1 MDDMNKTAPRY
12 EPFHF
17 PDPKTSD
24 TAERRVQR
32 WLEVIPGTLSWTVVS
47 GIVLVSWLAPIA
59 AALFVIVYDI
69 YWLFLTAYVALFSV
83 LSYREL
89 RRGMRVNWWERLV
102 RSGDPEGYRREL
114 LDRAAY
120 FRRVLRE
127 ERMPLRQRLAVRRG
141 RRELLRHAREL
152 ATLAADKTSIMDHR
166 ELIQAVLLPT
176 AGEGADI
183 IEPAIRSIADSTFPN
198 SQIVI
203 VLATEEREPEETR
216 LPKIE
221 SLKKTFDGV
230 FRDFL
235 VTTHEVAAGELK
247 CKASNAAYAAKKL
260 RAYLDERSIPYER
273 VIFSNFDCDTVAHPE
288 YFSALAYLYVT
299 DPDRLRRAY
308 QPLPMY
314 HNNLWDTNAF
324 VRVTVT
330 GSSFWHMYQGTRR
343 EMVTFSSHS
352 EPFDTL
358 VRVGYWPVNM
368 ISEDSV
374 IYWKAFSYFHGDYK
388 VRLVPLPVSLDAV
401 LAGSY
406 LKTLGN
412 AYKQNRRWAYGIENF
427 PVMMRS
433 LWPDPKVSFWKKLR
447 VTEETLEGHLSWAT
461 APLILSFLGWLPLFL
476 GGTAFNESVLAHNLP
491 LVTRTLMTLSMGG
504 LVTVVFLS
512 FLMLPKRPK
521 RYGRS
526 RTVLMFAQWFLAP
539 FVALLMAIP
548 ALDAQ
553 TRILT
558 KHYFGEFWVTEKVRK
573 KDD

>member
-1 MDDMNKTAPRY
+1 MNEPKTCDTEY
-12 EPFHF
+12 GPFRF
-17 PDPKTSD
+17 PDPKTKD
-24 TAERRVQR
+24 PRERRVQR
-32 WLEVIPGTLSWTVVS
+32 ILEMIPGTLSWTVVT
-47 GIVLVSWLAPIA
+47 GILTVSWLAPIA
-59 AALFVIVYDI
+59 AAIGVIVFDI
-69 YWLFLTAYVALFSV
+69 YWLYRTAYVALFSV

-89 RRGMRVNWWERLV
+89 RRGMRIDWWERLV
-102 RSGDPEGYRREL
+102 RSGDPEGYRHEL
-114 LDRAAY
+114 LDRAERL
-120 FRRVLRE
+120 RRTLRE
-127 ERMPLRQRLAVRRG
+127 ERLPFRERMAIRRK
-141 RRELLRHAREL
+141 RREVLRHAREL
-152 ATLAADKTSIMDHR
+152 EALSASGASIMDHK
-166 ELIQAVLLPT
+166 EIIHAVLLPT

-198 SQIVI
+198 SQTII

-221 SLKKTFDGV
+221 TLRKTFDGV

-235 VTTHEVAAGELK
+235 VTTHEVAEGELK

-260 RAYLDERSIPYER
+260 RAYLDERSIPYDR

-299 DPDRLRRAY
+299 DPNRLRRAY

-330 GSSFWHMYQGTRR
+330 GSSFWHMYQGTRH

-352 EPFDTL
+352 EAFDTL

-374 IYWKAFSYFHGDYK
+374 IYWKAFSYFHGDYR

-401 LAGSY
+401 LADSY
-406 LKTLGN
+406 PKTLGN
-412 AYKQNRRWAYGIENF
+412 AYRQNRRWAYGIENF
-427 PVMMRS
+427 PVMMRA
-433 LWPDPKVSFWKKLR
+433 LWPDRNVPLSKKIR
-447 VTEETLEGHLSWAT
+447 IVQETIGGHLSWAT
-461 APLILSFLGWLPLFL
+461 APLILTFLGWLPLFL
-476 GGTAFNESVLAHNLP
+476 GGTVFNESVLAHNLP

-504 LVTVVFLS
+504 LVTLVFLS
-512 FLMLPKRPK
+512 FLMLPKRPE
-521 RYGRS
+521 RYGRF
-526 RTVLMFAQWFLAP
+526 RTLLMFAQWFLAP
-539 FVALLMAIP
+539 LVAFLMAIP

-558 KHYFGEFWVTEKVRK
+558 KHYFGEFWVTKKVRK
-573 KDD
+573 K

>member
-1 MDDMNKTAPRY
+1 MNSPTKTESAY
-12 EPFHF
+12 EAFRF
-17 PDPKTSD
+17 PDPRD
-24 TAERRVQR
+24 PDPRERRKQR
-32 WLEVIPGTLSWTVVS
+32 ALEIIPGTLSWTVVS
-47 GIVLVSWLAPIA
+47 GILLASWLAPIA
-59 AALFVIVYDI
+59 AAVFVIVYDI
-69 YWLFLTAYVALFSV
+69 YWLFLTAYVTLFSV
-83 LSYREL
+83 LSYRGL
-89 RRGMRVNWWERLV
+89 RRGMRINWWERLV
-102 RSGDPEGYRREL
+102 RSHDPEPYRLEL
-114 LDRAAY
+114 VDRAGY
-120 FRRVLRE
+120 LRRILRE
-127 ERMPLRQRLAVRRG
+127 ERLSVRQRVIVRRE
-141 RRELLRHAREL
+141 RRELLRHVREL
-152 ATLAADKTSIMDHR
+152 SSLSARKDEIMDHR
-166 ELIQAVLLPT
+166 EIIHAVLLPT
-176 AGEGADI
+176 AGEDADI
-183 IEPAIRSIADSTFPN
+183 IAPAIRSIVESTFPK
-198 SQIVI
+198 SQIIVI
-203 VLATEEREPEETR
+203 LATEEREPESTR
-216 LPKIE
+216 LSKVE
-221 SLKKTFDGV
+221 TLKKEFDGV
-230 FRDFL
+230 FRDFI
-235 VTTHEVAAGELK
+235 VTTHEVAEGELK

-260 RAYLDERSIPYER
+260 RAYLDERGIPYDR

-288 YFSALAYLYVT
+288 YFSALAYSYVT

-388 VRLVPLPVSLDAV
+388 VKLIPLPVSLDAV
-401 LAGSY
+401 LADTY
-406 LKTLGN
+406 VKTLGN

-427 PVMMRS
+427 PVMMRAF
-433 LWPDPKVSFWKKLR
+433 WPDKKMPFFRKLR
-447 VTEETLEGHLSWAT
+447 ITEEILEGHLSWAT

-504 LVTVVFLS
+504 LVTLVFLS

-521 RYGRS
+521 RYGPW
-526 RTVLMFAQWFLAP
+526 RTAFMFAQWFLAP
-539 FVALLMAIP
+539 FVALLMATP

-553 TRILT
+553 TRILLG
-558 KHYFGEFWVTEKVRK
+558 KYFGEFWVTAKVRRK
-573 KDD
+573 

>member
-1 MDDMNKTAPRY
+1 MSTSKNPENEMFR
-12 EPFHF
+12 F
-17 PDPKTSD
+17 PNPKTKD
-24 TAERRVQR
+24 PGERRVQR
-32 WLEVIPGTLSWTVVS
+32 ALEVIPGTLSWSVVS
-47 GIVLVSWLAPIA
+47 GIVLLSWLAPLVA
-59 AALFVIVYDI
+59 ATIVILYDI
-69 YWLFLTAYVALFSV
+69 YWLFLTAYVTLFAT
-83 LSYREL
+83 LSYRQL
-89 RRGMRVNWWERLV
+89 RYGMRVNWWERLV
-102 RSGDPEGYRREL
+102 RSREPDAYRIEL
-114 LDRAAY
+114 EQRAAY
-120 FRRVLRE
+120 LRRVVRE
-127 ERMPLRQRLAVRRG
+127 EKMTFRERAVVSRERRDIMK
-141 RRELLRHAREL
+141 HIREL
-152 ATLAADKTSIMDHR
+152 ASLSRRRDEIMDHQ
-166 ELIQAVLLPT
+166 EIIHAVLLPT
-176 AGEGADI
+176 AGESADI
-183 IEPAIRSIADSTFPN
+183 IEPAIRSIAESSFPK
-198 SQIVI
+198 SQIII
-203 VLATEEREPEETR
+203 VLATEEREPEATR
-216 LPKIE
+216 LPKVE
-221 SLKKTFDGV
+221 ALRKQFDGV

-235 VTTHEVAAGELK
+235 VTTHEVAEGELK

-260 RAYLDERSIPYER
+260 RAYLDERGISYDR

-374 IYWKAFSYFHGDYK
+374 IFWKAFSYFHGDYK
-388 VRLVPLPVSLDAV
+388 VKLIPLPVSLDAV
-401 LAGSY
+401 LADSY
-406 LKTLGN
+406 MKTLGN

-427 PVMMRS
+427 PVMMRAF
-433 LWPDPKVSFWKKLR
+433 WPDKQMSFFHKLR
-447 VTEETLEGHLSWAT
+447 VTEEILEGHLSWAT
-461 APLILSFLGWLPLFL
+461 APLILTFLGWLPLFL

-491 LVTRTLMTLSMGG
+491 VVTRTLMTLSMGG
-504 LVTVVFLS
+504 LVTLVFLS

-521 RYGRS
+521 RYGRL
-526 RTVLMFAQWFLAP
+526 RTVFMFAQWFLAP
-539 FVALLMAIP
+539 FVALLMATP

-558 KHYFGEFWVTEKVRK
+558 KRYFGEFWVTEKVRRK
-573 KDD
+573 

>member
-1 MDDMNKTAPRY
+1 MSSPITTESEYGAFR
-12 EPFHF
+12 F
-17 PDPKTSD
+17 PDPRDPDPRKH
-24 TAERRVQR
+24 RIQR
-32 WLEVIPGTLSWTVVS
+32 ALEIIPGSLSWTVVS
-47 GIVLVSWLAPIA
+47 GILLASWLAPIA
-59 AALFVIVYDI
+59 AAVFVILYDI
-69 YWLFLTAYVALFSV
+69 YWLFLTAYVTLFST
-83 LSYREL
+83 LSYRDL
-89 RRGMRVNWWERLV
+89 RRGMRTNWWERLV
-102 RSGDPEGYRREL
+102 RSHEVERYRTEL
-114 LDRAAY
+114 IDRGEY
-120 FRRVLRE
+120 LRRMLRE
-127 ERMPLRQRLAVRRG
+127 ERMTLRQRRLVRRE
-141 RRELLRHAREL
+141 RREVLRHVREL
-152 ATLAADKTSIMDHR
+152 TELSARKDEIMDHR
-166 ELIQAVLLPT
+166 EIIHAVLLPT
-176 AGEGADI
+176 AGEDADI
-183 IEPAIRSIADSTFPN
+183 IEPAIRSIAESTFPK
-198 SQIVI
+198 SQIIVI
-203 VLATEEREPEETR
+203 LATEEREPESTR
-216 LPKIE
+216 LPKVE
-221 SLKKTFDGV
+221 TLRKKFDGV
-230 FRDFL
+230 FRDFI
-235 VTTHEVAAGELK
+235 VTTHEVAEGELK

-260 RAYLDERSIPYER
+260 RTYLDEHGIPYDR

-288 YFSALAYLYVT
+288 YFSALAYSYVT

-388 VRLVPLPVSLDAV
+388 VKLIPLPVSLDAV
-401 LAGSY
+401 LADTY
-406 LKTLGN
+406 VKTLGN

-427 PVMMRS
+427 PVMMRAF
-433 LWPDPKVSFWKKLR
+433 WPDKKMSFFHKLR
-447 VTEETLEGHLSWAT
+447 VTEEILEGHLSWAT

-491 LVTRTLMTLSMGG
+491 VVTRTLMTLSMGG
-504 LVTVVFLS
+504 LVTLVFLS

-521 RYGRS
+521 RYGRW
-526 RTVLMFAQWFLAP
+526 RTVFMFAQWFLAP
-539 FVALLMAIP
+539 FVALLMATP

-558 KHYFGEFWVTEKVRK
+558 KNYFGEFWVTAKVRRK
-573 KDD
+573 